1 MAVSGIVLATRRPKF
16 LLTFALTFV
25 IFGTLMNL
33 LSGSTAALNL
43 FWLTDF
49 GGKLAIIRDGLFG
62 LFGVGRNFWDWLL
75 LFSITLLQS
84 ILIGLVVLVWHQR
97 RQHQKPSHQH
107 QKPSRQAQ
115 SSSAERQPNA
125 DNLQNAGLA
134 AGLAVLGSGCPTC
147 GTTLL
152 APILGTLFSSGSYA
166 LASTLSGLLTT
177 AAILLALFTLK
188 RLGRDAFVLITSEDF
203 CHRRAAKASAATP
216 ATQAPATKSP
226 TAKAS
231 VASSTNQPQE
241 ENHVRNQPNH

>member
-16 LLTFALTFV
+16 LLTFALIFV

-97 RQHQKPSHQH
+97 RQH

-216 ATQAPATKSP
+216 AAQASTAKSP
-226 TAKAS
+226 AAKAS

-241 ENHVRNQPNH
+241 EIHVRNQPNH